1 MIDRIGNILTGAQSA
16 VVQSIK
22 NAQGLLD
29 KVQAKL
35 ASGKDV
41 NSAIDN
47 PQNFFLSLSLSQKAS
62 DFRRLL
68 DGIAQ
73 NIEAIKGT
81 STGAEAILKIIDTVE
96 ALLNNARAELYPDG
110 TTSLI
115 SELSDED
122 IAAILAVNPG
132 LQYFPGNR
140 SFYRLSAAPATWATA
155 SAIANSATIVEPPGV
170 TGVEGVTGHLSNITS
185 QAENDFVHAI
195 APVNAWLGGGD
206 GAVEGEWRW
215 LVGPEAGQQ
224 FWQGGVGGSTVGGS
238 YANWGGGEP
247 NNSGNEDTVHMR
259 PDGRWNDQPGGTA
272 YDYVIEWDSQLF
284 LPPVDPALIE
294 RAKVYTEQYE
304 LLLNQIDLLAKDTQY
319 RGLQLLKDE
328 NMRTDFNPEHT
339 SFLITEGIDATSRG
353 LGLVGHDFMRLRYIT
368 ASQESVR
375 EAKKEVRDYTGRL
388 AGDLNIITVRLQFT
402 QNHIDVHKSGSEE
415 LVVADQNEAGA
426 ELLALQVRQRL
437 QSEALRMS
445 MQSGANINRILS

>member
-1 MIDRIGNILTGAQSA
+1 MIDRIGNILTGTQSA

-22 NAQGLLD
+22 NAQGLLE

-68 DGIAQ
+68 DGISQ
-73 NIEAIKGT
+73 NIEAIKAT
-81 STGAEAILKIIDTVE
+81 KTGAEAILKIIDIVTAFLE
-96 ALLNNARAELYPDG
+96 DARAELYTG
-110 TTSLI
+110 GVTSLI

-122 IAAILAVNPG
+122 ITAILAVNPG

-140 SFYRLSAAPATWATA
+140 SFYRLSAAPASWAAA

-170 TGVEGVTGHLSNITS
+170 TGVNGVTGHLSNITS

-259 PDGRWNDQPGGTA
+259 PDGRWNDLPGATA
-272 YDYVIEWDSQLF
+272 YDYVIEWDSSLF
-284 LPPVDPALIE
+284 LPPVDPALIA
-294 RAKVYTEQYE
+294 RAAEYAEQYR
-304 LLLNQIDLLAKDTQY
+304 LLLDQIDLLAKDTQY
-319 RGLQLLKDE
+319 RGLHLLKDE
-328 NMRTDFNPEHT
+328 TMRTDFNPERT

-353 LGLVGHDFMRLRYIT
+353 LGLVPHDFMRLTTLSNSQNDVRAAREELRSYIGNL
-368 ASQESVR
+368 SN
-375 EAKKEVRDYTGRL
+375 
-388 AGDLNIITVRLQFT
+388 DLNIITVRLQFT

-415 LVVADQNEAGA
+415 LVVVDQNEAGA

-437 QSEALRMS
+437 QNEALRLS

>member
-47 PQNFFLSLSLSQKAS
+47 PQNFFLSLSLSEKAS

-68 DGIAQ
+68 DGITQ
-73 NIEAIKGT
+73 NIEAIKAT
-81 STGAEAILKIIDTVE
+81 NSGAEAILKLIDTVE
-96 ALLNNARAELYPDG
+96 ALMTNARAELYPNG

-140 SFYRLSAAPATWATA
+140 SFYMLSAVPATWAVA
-155 SAIANSATIVEPPGV
+155 SATADAATINEPQGV
-170 TGVEGVTGHLSNITS
+170 TGVQGVTGHLSNITS
-185 QAENDFVHAI
+185 QAENDFVHAM

-259 PDGRWNDQPGGTA
+259 PDGLWNDLPGGA
-272 YDYVIEWDSQLF
+272 LYDYVIEWDTQLF
-284 LPPVDPALIE
+284 LPPVDPALVE
-294 RAKVYTEQYE
+294 LAKVYTEQYE
-304 LLLNQIDLLAKDTQY
+304 LLLNQIDELAKDTQY
-319 RGLQLLKDE
+319 RGLHLLKNE
-328 NMRTDFNPEHT
+328 TMRTDFNPDRT

-353 LGLVGHDFMRLRYIT
+353 LGLVGHDFMRLRYLT
-368 ASQESVR
+368 ASQEAIR
-375 EAKKEVRDYTGRL
+375 DAKKEVRDYNGRL
-388 AGDLNIITVRLQFT
+388 AGDLNIITVRLEFT
-402 QNHIDVHKSGSEE
+402 RNTIDIHKNGSEE
-415 LVVADQNEAGA
+415 LVMADQNESAA

-437 QSEALRMS
+437 QMEALSLS